1 MNFKVLLIFALVALV
16 VAVSAQQGGKG
27 GKRPKGGKGGKG
39 PKDSGEEGGNTG
51 KGGKGGPKNPKGP
64 KGPKNPKGLI
74 KLKADWRDLDSP
86 KKRTN
91 EIFLFAFLLFTANKT
106 NSSVHIL
113 GVSPGRQSCFWF
125 YLTFR
130 EYKGDFLL

>member
-39 PKDSGEEGGNTG
+39 PKDSGEGGNTG

-91 EIFLFAFLLFTANKT
+91 EIFLFAFFFSQQTKQINSFIFWENLRPT
-106 NSSVHIL
+106 NPAFGFI
-113 GVSPGRQSCFWF
+113 
-125 YLTFR
+125 
-130 EYKGDFLL
+130 

>member
-1 MNFKVLLIFALVALV
+1 MNFKLLLIFALVALV

-74 KLKADWRDLDSP
+74 KLKADWRDVDSP
-86 KKRTN
+86 KKGMN
-91 EIFLFAFLLFTANKT
+91 ESFLFAFLLFTANKT
-106 NSSVHIL
+106 NVFFGRIYGASIL
-113 GVSPGRQSCFWF
+113 LFVISD
-125 YLTFR
+125 L
-130 EYKGDFLL
+130 

>member
-39 PKDSGEEGGNTG
+39 PKDSGEGGNTG

-106 NSSVHIL
+106 NLFICFL
-113 GVSPGRQSCFWF
+113 GESTARQNCFQF

-130 EYKGDFLL
+130 FKGFLDI